1 MIEPG
6 TAHHLL
12 WRDARAT
19 SAAVLL
25 LLLLVAVTAGPFIWT
40 IDPDALDFSA
50 AGAGPSAGHPLGT
63 DESGRDVLSRLLHG
77 GRVSLAVG
85 LAAMAVA
92 VAAGTLVGTIA
103 GALRGRTDSVL
114 MRVTDAM
121 LAIPAIILAITTLT
135 FLGAST
141 FTLVVTI
148 GLTSWMGVSRVVRAE
163 LLVLREMPWVEAARA
178 LGTPLPAIVLRHW
191 LPHLAPVMIV
201 AASLGTGSALLTESV
216 LSYLGLGVQPPAAS
230 WGNMLSN
237 AQAHVFSRPLLAVW
251 PGVAILLTVLSVNLI
266 GDALRDRVVDA

>member
-1 MIEPG
+1 MPV
-6 TAHHLL
+6 
-12 WRDARAT
+12 AT
-19 SAAVLL
+19 LL
-25 LLLLVAVTAGPFIWT
+25 LAALLMAVTAGPLIWT
-40 IDPDALDFSA
+40 IDPDTLDFSA
-50 AGAGPSAGHPLGT
+50 AGAGPSTEHPLGT

-85 LAAMAVA
+85 LAATAVA
-92 VAAGTLVGTIA
+92 LGIGTLVGTLA
-103 GALRGRTDSVL
+103 GALRGRTDSLL

-121 LAIPAIILAITTLT
+121 LAIPAILLAITALT

-141 FTLVVTI
+141 TTLVATI

-163 LLVLREMPWVEAARA
+163 LLLVREMPWIEAARA
-178 LGTPLPAIVLRHW
+178 LGTPLPSMVRRHW
-191 LPHLAPVMIV
+191 LPHLAPSVIV
-201 AASLGTGSALLTESV
+201 AASLGTGSALLAESA

-251 PGVAILLTVLSVNLI
+251 PGIAILLTVLAVNLI
-266 GDALRDRVVDA
+266 GDALRDRIVDG